1 MKSGNESS
9 TMRLFWQ
16 KNLEFTLTT
25 QTNFTKRKVHH
36 LNSLN
41 DLNHIITCRILISTT
56 TITILRK
63 TTMEF
68 FKNKQSTYLLAS
80 MITLQTKYLK
90 KKILKRTSSTIKKN
104 KRKWLSKRFQ
114 WTLIRCLIF
123 LKIIWIDRICSTERI
138 HPMEMVKLILKI

>member
-90 KKILKRTSSTIKKN
+90 KKNIEENFFYDKEEQKEMAKQAISVDTD
-104 KRKWLSKRFQ
+104 
-114 WTLIRCLIF
+114 TLFDLPEDYMNR
-123 LKIIWIDRICSTERI
+123 
-138 HPMEMVKLILKI
+138 